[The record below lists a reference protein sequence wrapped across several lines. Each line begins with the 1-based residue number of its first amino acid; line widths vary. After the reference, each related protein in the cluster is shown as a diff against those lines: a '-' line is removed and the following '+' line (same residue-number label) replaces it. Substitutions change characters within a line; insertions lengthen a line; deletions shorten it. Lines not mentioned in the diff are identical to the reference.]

1 MRVSSLEKS
10 NPPHQACKREDLTR
24 VQNLVECCVEIK
36 REEAA
41 EYTSEIDFPADGN
54 GE

>member
-1 MRVSSLEKS
+1 MRVSNLEKS
-10 NPPHQACKREDLTR
+10 TPPHQTCKREDF